1 MDEPERVHQLLTAA
15 AEPPGPPIVPP
26 GPELVLRARRRRQ
39 QRQGTAAIATALLT
53 VAAVVTPTALLHKS
67 HRPAPFAATRPS
79 LPTQA
84 ASPSSL
90 PEFGVASPLL
100 ALPFGGPAPQPQP
113 ICRAPD
119 VAGRAELRPSP
130 YGVVGVV
137 QLRGHRCS
145 LDVEA
150 ASITLLDR
158 AGRPLAVPTR
168 GEANANPGGLVRP
181 DLAQAVGLVD
191 VGFAWR
197 GSWCGPQ
204 PASVRLVAV
213 AEPVQART
221 TVSLPV
227 SGRPPAC
234 AKPRDDSG
242 YIVPGLVGRPDAPV
256 QTPPPAWG
264 ALRATLEL
272 PASTAGS
279 DERVSYRVV
288 LHNAGGDP
296 VILSPCPHYSVV
308 VAGRTQA
315 SSHGAAG
322 DTVGASGGMLPCG
335 RLLPPGGSWSVRL
348 VLNADYGPFAPGVVR
363 VEWAMAGVPTAT
375 GALHIR

>member
-39 QRQGTAAIATALLT
+39 QRQGTAAIVTALLT
-53 VAAVVTPTALLHKS
+53 VAAVVTPTALLHTS
-67 HRPAPFAATRPS
+67 HRPAPFVATQSS
-79 LPTQA
+79 LPTGA
-84 ASPSSL
+84 AAPSSLL

-100 ALPFGGPAPQPQP
+100 ALPIGPAPQDQP

-119 VAGRAELRPSP
+119 VTGRAELRPSP
-130 YGVVGVV
+130 YGVVAVV
-137 QLRGHRCS
+137 RLRGHRCS

-150 ASITLLDR
+150 ASMTLLDR
-158 AGRPLAVPTR
+158 AARPLAVPTR

-197 GSWCGPQ
+197 GSWCGPK

-213 AEPVQART
+213 AKPVQART
-221 TVSLPV
+221 TVSLPL

-234 AKPRDDSG
+234 AKAAGSFG
-242 YIVPGLVGRPDAPV
+242 YIVPGLVGAPHAPV
-256 QTPPPAWG
+256 QTAPPAWG
-264 ALRATLEL
+264 ALRARLEL

-288 LHNAGGDP
+288 LHNAGNKP
-296 VILSPCPHYSVV
+296 VTLSPCPYYSVV

-322 DTVGASGGMLPCG
+322 DMVGASGGMLPCG
-335 RLLPPGGSWSVRL
+335 RLLPPGGSWSLPL
-348 VLNADYGPFAPGVVR
+348 VLDTSGGPFAPGVVR
-363 VEWAMAGVPTAT
+363 VEWAMAGVPTASGT
-375 GALHIR
+375 VRIR